1 LLPLTAA
8 QAPVFSELLNDPAA
22 AEEPDV
28 DMFSRGMGARTRYFD
43 EFFAAAG
50 AAGIRQ
56 VVLLAAGLDVRGYR
70 LPWPTG
76 TTVYEVDLPKVLEFK
91 AQVLEEHSAK
101 KTATLHALPVDL
113 RDDWPTV
120 LTGAGFQRTEP
131 TAWLAEGLLPFLPGA
146 AQDLLFARVTELSA
160 PGSRFAVEDFADRS
174 AHASDRTVDG
184 ASQGGAVQRMFES
197 FLEDGAEPSSLWF
210 DDERADPAQWLSDHG
225 WTIAATTARELL
237 SRYDSSLDEADHP
250 MAGAFG
256 DTRYFTATVG

>member
-1 LLPLTAA
+1 
-8 QAPVFSELLNDPAA
+8 
-22 AEEPDV
+22 
-28 DMFSRGMGARTRYFD
+28 M
-43 EFFAAAG
+43 
-50 AAGIRQ
+50 
-56 VVLLAAGLDVRGYR
+56 
-70 LPWPTG
+70 
-76 TTVYEVDLPKVLEFK
+76 
-91 AQVLEEHSAK
+91 LEEHSAK

-197 FLEDGAEPSSLWF
+197 FLEDGERTVEPVVRRRTRRSGAMALGSRL
-210 DDERADPAQWLSDHG
+210 DDRGP
-225 WTIAATTARELL
+225 TARLK
-237 SRYDSSLDEADHP
+237 SRYDSSLDGRIT